1 MEVVT
6 KVNNGENPIIEQ
18 FYPKW
23 RNGNPMTTRSTL
35 LMFLW
40 CVFGLESYPKTIKA
54 LHGPCNMGTVEK
66 GYRQFIWLFSNS
78 EEFKIH
84 SKFIAIFNLSASFPI
99 FSFQAAFVWSWK
111 NQVLIRFSG
120 NLHRRKGT
128 LSIKLLITL
137 HDNGQPILS
146 FPELVVRFRLFIVS
160 STSKVRKVLVL
171 WSIK

>member
-1 MEVVT
+1 M
-6 KVNNGENPIIEQ
+6 NNGENPIIEQ

-35 LMFLW
+35 LMFLR

-84 SKFIAIFNLSASFPI
+84 SKFIAIFNLMI
-99 FSFQAAFVWSWK
+99 FRPVRHPVAINSVDSSWLK
-111 NQVLIRFSG
+111 EVD
-120 NLHRRKGT
+120 
-128 LSIKLLITL
+128 LLEGDL
-137 HDNGQPILS
+137 K
-146 FPELVVRFRLFIVS
+146 
-160 STSKVRKVLVL
+160 TSKYNSQLV
-171 WSIK
+171 IEDGQTEDVI